1 MIQWPLPNN
10 IKALRRFL
18 GLTGYYR
25 NFFKDYSSIAVPLI
39 ALLRKNVF
47 CWTASATEAFL
58 RLKEALT
65 TPSVL
70 RLPDFTKQFT
80 IECDACGNGLGAVLM
95 HERRPIAF
103 FSQALKGRAL
113 LLSTYENKQLSL
125 VFAVQKW

>member
-80 IECDACGNGLGAVLM
+80 IECDACGM
-95 HERRPIAF
+95 
-103 FSQALKGRAL
+103 KGGP
-113 LLSTYENKQLSL
+113 SLSL
-125 VFAVQKW
+125 AKL